1 MHAEDFARDRHA
13 QNRANEMS
21 HDVAKSIPAVY
32 SSSHRN
38 ASVTAGLK

>member
-21 HDVAKSIPAVY
+21 HDLAKSIRGVLVLATETRALPPD
-32 SSSHRN
+32 
-38 ASVTAGLK
+38 